1 LLRLEAKAVNQHEK
15 SGSHLNC
22 LVTFNNHDHQM
33 LCMTGTV
40 LNPEMMKHEKEQLQL
55 RSLSCKKDISQ

>member
-1 LLRLEAKAVNQHEK
+1 
-15 SGSHLNC
+15 
-22 LVTFNNHDHQM
+22 M